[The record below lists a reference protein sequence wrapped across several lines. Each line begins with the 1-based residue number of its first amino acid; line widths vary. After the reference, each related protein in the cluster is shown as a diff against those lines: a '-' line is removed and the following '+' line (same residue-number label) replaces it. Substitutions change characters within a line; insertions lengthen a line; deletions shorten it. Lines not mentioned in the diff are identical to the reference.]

1 MSAGSK
7 GKPSPFLIL
16 AVSRGLAPE
25 EVSENMSG
33 WFRRHKSGSLHNKFE
48 RTPQGPASAG
58 ELREGTPQGTA
69 PLEVESETAE
79 NLVDRTPEPEEPAD
93 GFSEAGIREALRDVR
108 DPEIGRD
115 LVSLNMVRE
124 VRIEGAGVTVGVAL
138 TTGGCPLKHRI
149 TTDIRDRLMEIEG
162 VENVEVDFG
171 VMTDTDRQNLLTSLH
186 GGPSELAPAFK
197 DESKTRIIAV
207 VSGKGGVGKSTVAVN
222 LAAALDR
229 AGHSVEILD
238 ADVHGS
244 SVPVMLGSPQKPN
257 VVGGVIFPVE
267 SPQGLKF
274 ISMGN
279 FVDEGQ
285 AVIWRAPIVNKALT
299 QLMRDVYWDE
309 PDFIIV
315 DMPPGTGDVALTVA
329 QMIPKAEALVV
340 TTPQA
345 DAARVAVQAH
355 LKVAGVVENMGY
367 AECPDCGKELR
378 IFGGDGGD
386 RVAGEL
392 GSQVLGRIPI
402 LPDASGEPGRSLFD
416 PGSTPARAFAEIAA
430 TLVATKVRRRIKVL

>member
-1 MSAGSK
+1 M
-7 GKPSPFLIL
+7 
-16 AVSRGLAPE
+16 VD
-25 EVSENMSG
+25 
-33 WFRRHKSGSLHNKFE
+33 WFRR
-48 RTPQGPASAG
+48 QGKDDPPEAESDGIASK
-58 ELREGTPQGTA
+58 EA
-69 PLEVESETAE
+69 PSEE
-79 NLVDRTPEPEEPAD
+79 QPAD

-124 VRIEGAGVTVGVAL
+124 VRIEGGNVTVGVAL
-138 TTGGCPLKHRI
+138 TTAGCPLKHRI
-149 TTDIRDRLMEIEG
+149 STDIKDRLKMIEG

-171 VMTDTDRQNLLTSLH
+171 VMTETDRQNLLTSLH
-186 GGPSELAPAFK
+186 GGPSEIAPAFT

-229 AGHSVEILD
+229 AGHSVEVLD

-244 SVPVMLGSPQKPN
+244 SIPVMLGALEKPN
-257 VVGGVIFPVE
+257 VVGGVIFPIQ
-267 SPQGLKF
+267 SPTGLKF

-279 FVDEGQ
+279 FVSEGQ
-285 AVIWRAPIVNKALT
+285 AIIWRAPIVNKALT

-345 DAARVAVQAH
+345 DAARVAVKAGKMAVQAH
-355 LKVAGVVENMGY
+355 LKVVGVVENMGY
-367 AECPDCGKELR
+367 VECPDCGKEMK

-392 GSQVLGRIPI
+392 SARVLGRIPI
-402 LPDASGEPGRSLFD
+402 LPDATGEPGNALFD
-416 PGSTPARAFAEIAA
+416 EDTAPARAFDDIAAAIAA
-430 TLVATKVRRRIKVL
+430 TRVRKRIKVI

>member
-1 MSAGSK
+1 VVNWLRRRANRDESPKGEPEAAASNEESATFEGQT
-7 GKPSPFLIL
+7 G
-16 AVSRGLAPE
+16 E
-25 EVSENMSG
+25 E
-33 WFRRHKSGSLHNKFE
+33 
-48 RTPQGPASAG
+48 
-58 ELREGTPQGTA
+58 
-69 PLEVESETAE
+69 
-79 NLVDRTPEPEEPAD
+79 LVDRTPELEEPAD

-115 LVSLNMVRE
+115 LVSLNMIRNIV
-124 VRIEGAGVTVGVAL
+124 IEGGKVTVGVAL
-138 TTGGCPLKHRI
+138 TTSGCPLKHRI
-149 TTDIRDRLMEIEG
+149 MTDIRDRLIMIEG
-162 VENVEVDFG
+162 VEDVEVDFG

-244 SVPVMLGSPQKPN
+244 SIPVMLGSLEKPN
-257 VVGGVIFPVE
+257 VVGGVIFPIE
-267 SPQGLKF
+267 SQTGLKF

-279 FVDEGQ
+279 FVNEGQ
-285 AVIWRAPIVNKALT
+285 AIIWRAPIVNKALT

-315 DMPPGTGDVALTVA
+315 DMPPGTGDVALTIA

-345 DAARVAVQAH
+345 DAARVAVKAGKMAVQAH
-355 LKVAGVVENMGY
+355 LKVVGVVENMSY
-367 AECPDCGKELR
+367 AECPDCGKEMR
-378 IFGGDGGD
+378 IFGGDGGE
-386 RVAGEL
+386 RVADEL
-392 GSQVLGRIPI
+392 DSRVLGRVPI
-402 LPDASGEPGRSLFD
+402 LPDATGEPGNALFAEGTA
-416 PGSTPARAFAEIAA
+416 PTRAFDEIAQA
-430 TLVATKVRRRIKVL
+430 LVQTKVRRRIKVL

>member
-1 MSAGSK
+1 M
-7 GKPSPFLIL
+7 I
-16 AVSRGLAPE
+16 
-25 EVSENMSG
+25 N
-33 WFRRHKSGSLHNKFE
+33 WFRRSKDGNYQGEHDQAPRKATSVGEAREEEHQAATSLTVE
-48 RTPQGPASAG
+48 PQ
-58 ELREGTPQGTA
+58 T
-69 PLEVESETAE
+69 SED
-79 NLVDRTPEPEEPAD
+79 LVDRTPEPEEPAD

-115 LVSLNMVRE
+115 LISLNMIRNIV
-124 VRIEGAGVTVGVAL
+124 IEGGKVTVGVAL
-138 TTGGCPLKHRI
+138 TTAGCPLKHRI
-149 TTDIRDRLMEIEG
+149 MTDIRDRLVMIEG
-162 VENVEVDFG
+162 VKDVEVDFG

-222 LAAALDR
+222 LAGALDR

-244 SVPVMLGSPQKPN
+244 SIPVMLGSLEKPN
-257 VVGGVIFPVE
+257 VVGGVIFPIE
-267 SPQGLKF
+267 SRSGLKF

-279 FVDEGQ
+279 FVNEGQ
-285 AVIWRAPIVNKALT
+285 AIIWRAPIVNKALT

-315 DMPPGTGDVALTVA
+315 DMPPGTGDVALTIA
-329 QMIPKAEALVV
+329 QMIPKAETLVV

-345 DAARVAVQAH
+345 DAARVAVKAGKMAVQAH
-355 LKVAGVVENMGY
+355 LKVVGVVENMSF
-367 AECPDCGKELR
+367 AECPDCGKEMR
-378 IFGGDGGD
+378 IFGGDGGE

-392 GSQVLGRIPI
+392 DSRVLGRVPI
-402 LPDASGEPGRSLFD
+402 LPDATGEPGNALFAED
-416 PGSTPARAFAEIAA
+416 TAPTRAFDEIARALAQ
-430 TLVATKVRRRIKVL
+430 TKVRRRIKVL

>member
-1 MSAGSK
+1 M
-7 GKPSPFLIL
+7 
-16 AVSRGLAPE
+16 VD
-25 EVSENMSG
+25 
-33 WFRRHKSGSLHNKFE
+33 WFRRRAG
-48 RTPQGPASAG
+48 GPEGASAG
-58 ELREGTPQGTA
+58 ADGGSA
-69 PLEVESETAE
+69 DGAS
-79 NLVDRTPEPEEPAD
+79 DRPVQPAD
-93 GFSEAGIREALRDVR
+93 GLSEAGIREALRDVR

-115 LVSLNMVRE
+115 LISLNMIRGVEIRGSTVE
-124 VRIEGAGVTVGVAL
+124 VGIAL
-138 TTGGCPLKHRI
+138 TTAGCPMKHRI
-149 TTDIRDRLMEIEG
+149 TTDVRDRLSMIEG

-171 VMTDTDRQNLLTSLH
+171 VMTDEDRQNLMTSLH
-186 GGPSELAPAFK
+186 GGPSELAPAFR
-197 DESKTRIIAV
+197 DESRTRIIAV

-244 SVPVMLGSPQKPN
+244 SIPVMLGSTEKPN
-257 VVGGVIFPVE
+257 VVGGVIFPIE
-267 SPQGLKF
+267 SHTGLKF

-279 FVDEGQ
+279 FVSEGQ
-285 AVIWRAPIVNKALT
+285 AIIWRAPIVNKALT

-345 DAARVAVQAH
+345 DAARVAVKAGKMAVQAH
-355 LKVAGVVENMGY
+355 LKVVGVVENMAY
-367 AECPDCGKELR
+367 AECPDCGKELK
-378 IFGGDGGD
+378 IFGGDGGE

-392 GSQVLGRIPI
+392 DSKILGRIPI
-402 LPDASGEPGRSLFD
+402 LPDASGEPGRSLFEV
-416 PGSTPARAFAEIAA
+416 GTAPARAFEEIAA
-430 TLVATKVRRRIKVL
+430 SLAATKVRKRIKVL

>member
-1 MSAGSK
+1 M
-7 GKPSPFLIL
+7 
-16 AVSRGLAPE
+16 VE
-25 EVSENMSG
+25 
-33 WFRRHKSGSLHNKFE
+33 WFRRRRNGREQGE
-48 RTPQGPASAG
+48 RDQDPQ
-58 ELREGTPQGTA
+58 REVNTGYPQTATSVEVGT
-69 PLEVESETAE
+69 ETAE
-79 NLVDRTPEPEEPAD
+79 DQVDQTQKEEPAD

-115 LVSLNMVRE
+115 LVSLNMVRAIE
-124 VRIEGAGVTVGVAL
+124 IEGSSVAVGIAL
-138 TTGGCPLKHRI
+138 TTAGCPLKHQI
-149 TTDIRDRLMEIEG
+149 TTDVRDRLLMIEG
-162 VENVEVDFG
+162 VESVEVDFG

-229 AGHSVEILD
+229 TGHSVEILD

-244 SVPVMLGSPQKPN
+244 SIPVMLDSVEKPN
-257 VVGGVIFPVE
+257 VVGGVIFPIE
-267 SPQGLKF
+267 SSQGLKF

-279 FVDEGQ
+279 FVNEGQ
-285 AVIWRAPIVNKALT
+285 AIIWRAPIVNKALT

-345 DAARVAVQAH
+345 DAARVAVKAGKMAVQAH
-355 LKVAGVVENMGY
+355 LKVVGVVENMSY

-378 IFGGDGGD
+378 IFGGEGGNN
-386 RVAGEL
+386 VANEL
-392 GSQVLGRIPI
+392 DARVLGHIPI
-402 LPDASGEPGRSLFD
+402 LPDATGEPGNALFAE
-416 PGSTPARAFAEIAA
+416 GTAPARAFDGIAQ
-430 TLVATKVRRRIKVL
+430 TLSQTKVRRRIKVL

>member
-1 MSAGSK
+1 MA
-7 GKPSPFLIL
+7 
-16 AVSRGLAPE
+16 
-25 EVSENMSG
+25 N
-33 WFRRHKSGSLHNKFE
+33 WFRRRARDGATEGKPE
-48 RTPQGPASAG
+48 QEASAA
-58 ELREGTPQGTA
+58 ETA
-69 PLEVESETAE
+69 RSTVPVATERGDGAASLEVRPETADD
-79 NLVDRTPEPEEPAD
+79 LVNRTPEPEEPVD
-93 GFSEAGIREALRDVR
+93 GFSEADIREALRDVR

-115 LVSLNMVRE
+115 LISLNMVRNIE
-124 VRIEGAGVTVGVAL
+124 IEGSSVTVGVAL
-138 TTGGCPLKHRI
+138 TTAGCPLKHRI
-149 TTDIRDRLMEIEG
+149 TTDIRDRLIMIEG
-162 VENVEVDFG
+162 VESVEVDFG
-171 VMTDTDRQNLLTSLH
+171 VMTEDDRQNLLTSLH

-244 SVPVMLGSPQKPN
+244 SIPVMLGATNKPN
-257 VVGGVIFPVE
+257 VVGGVIFPIE
-267 SPQGLKF
+267 SETGLKF

-285 AVIWRAPIVNKALT
+285 AIIWRAPIVNKALT

-309 PDFIIV
+309 PNFIVV

-345 DAARVAVQAH
+345 DAARVAVKAGKMAVQAH
-355 LKVAGVVENMGY
+355 LKVAGVVENMSY
-367 AECPDCGKELR
+367 AECPDCGKGLR
-378 IFGGDGGD
+378 IFGGDGGE
-386 RVAGEL
+386 RVAGDL
-392 GSQVLGRIPI
+392 SSRILGRVPI
-402 LPDASGEPGRSLFD
+402 LPDASGEPGKSLFAEN
-416 PGSTPARAFAEIAA
+416 STPARAFDE
-430 TLVATKVRRRIKVL
+430 VARSLAQTKVRRRIKVL

>member
-1 MSAGSK
+1 
-7 GKPSPFLIL
+7 L
-16 AVSRGLAPE
+16 ADV
-25 EVSENMSG
+25 VD
-33 WFRRHKSGSLHNKFE
+33 WFRRRKA
-48 RTPQGPASAG
+48 GPPDDVGRAAHV
-58 ELREGTPQGTA
+58 QA
-69 PLEVESETAE
+69 ETAE
-79 NLVDRTPEPEEPAD
+79 ELVDRTPAEAEPAD

-115 LVSLNMVRE
+115 LISLNMIQGIDIKGSLVR
-124 VRIEGAGVTVGVAL
+124 VGVSL
-138 TTGGCPLKHRI
+138 TTAGCPLKHRI
-149 TTDIRDRLMEIEG
+149 TTDIRDRLILIDG
-162 VENVEVDFG
+162 IDQVEVDFG
-171 VMTDTDRQNLLTSLH
+171 VMTDEDRQNLLTSLH
-186 GGPSELAPAFK
+186 GGPSELAPAFR

-244 SVPVMLGSPQKPN
+244 SIPVMLGSLGKPN
-257 VVGGVIFPVE
+257 VVEGVIFPIE
-267 SPQGLKF
+267 SNQGLKF

-279 FVDEGQ
+279 FVNEGQ
-285 AVIWRAPIVNKALT
+285 AIIWRAPIVNKALT

-345 DAARVAVQAH
+345 DAARVALKAGKMAVQAH
-355 LKVAGVVENMGY
+355 LKVAVVVENMGY
-367 AECPDCGKELR
+367 TECPECGEQLQ

-392 GSQVLGRIPI
+392 GTEVMGRIPI
-402 LPDASGEPGRSLFD
+402 VADATGEPGRSVFEVD
-416 PGSTPARAFAEIAA
+416 STPARAFDEMAA
-430 TLVATKVRRRIKVL
+430 TFAASKVRRRIKVL

>member
-1 MSAGSK
+1 M
-7 GKPSPFLIL
+7 
-16 AVSRGLAPE
+16 VE
-25 EVSENMSG
+25 
-33 WFRRHKSGSLHNKFE
+33 WFRRRRNGSPQGEVDEPRREVVSQGKSSSESPEESASLH
-48 RTPQGPASAG
+48 
-58 ELREGTPQGTA
+58 
-69 PLEVESETAE
+69 VETETAKD
-79 NLVDRTPEPEEPAD
+79 LVDRTPKPEEPAD
-93 GFSEAGIREALRDVR
+93 AFSEAGVREALRDVR

-115 LVSLNMVRE
+115 LISLNMVRAVE
-124 VRIEGAGVTVGVAL
+124 IQGPSVTVGVAL
-138 TTGGCPLKHRI
+138 TTAGCPMKHRI
-149 TTDIRDRLMEIEG
+149 TTDVRDRIMEIEG
-162 VENVEVDFG
+162 VESVEVDFG
-171 VMTDTDRQNLLTSLH
+171 VMTDADRQNLMTSLH

-197 DESKTRIIAV
+197 DESRTRIIAV

-244 SVPVMLGSPQKPN
+244 SVPVMLGATEKPN
-257 VVGGVIFPVE
+257 VVGGVIFPIE
-267 SPQGLKF
+267 SPTGLKF

-279 FVDEGQ
+279 FVNEGQ
-285 AVIWRAPIVNKALT
+285 AIIWRAPIVNKALT

-345 DAARVAVQAH
+345 DAARVAVKAGKMAVQAH
-355 LKVAGVVENMGY
+355 LKLAGVVENMSH
-367 AECPDCGKELR
+367 AECPCCGEELR

-386 RVAGEL
+386 QVAGEL
-392 GSQVLGRIPI
+392 DAKIMGRIPI
-402 LPDASGEPGRSLFD
+402 LPDASGEPGKSLFAED
-416 PGSTPARAFAEIAA
+416 AAPARAFDQIAKAIAEK
-430 TLVATKVRRRIKVL
+430 KVRRRIKVL